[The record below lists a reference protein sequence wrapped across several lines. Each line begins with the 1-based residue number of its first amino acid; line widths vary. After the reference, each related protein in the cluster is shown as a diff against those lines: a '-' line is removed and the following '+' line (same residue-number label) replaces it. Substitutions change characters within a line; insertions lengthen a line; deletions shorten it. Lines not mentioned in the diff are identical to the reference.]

1 MKIVYHKKYRD
12 VYASNPAAKPNRIE
26 SIFEKIHEKH
36 EILTPDLAT
45 EEDIGLVHTTSH
57 INSIRRRKTIY
68 DHALLAA
75 GGAIKTA
82 HIAVNS
88 ESAFGLIRPPGHH
101 ASPNKAWGFCYFNN
115 IAIAIEKLRGEDK
128 ISTALIVDF
137 DLHYGDGTANIFKA
151 IPEVSYYHLPKGRQ
165 TALESLSN
173 HLEQI
178 KENDIIALSA
188 GFDRHLKDW
197 GGTLK
202 TKDYR
207 KIGHI
212 AKEYARENCKGRRFA
227 VLEGG
232 YNLQVLGRNVQAF
245 LRGFE

>member
-1 MKIVYHKKYRD
+1 MKIIYHKKYRD
-12 VYASNPAAKPNRIE
+12 VYAGNPAAKPNRIE
-26 SIFEKIHEKH
+26 SIYEKIHGNYEL
-36 EILTPDLAT
+36 LTPLQAT
-45 EEDIGLVHTTSH
+45 EEDIRLVHTTNH
-57 INSIRRRKTIY
+57 IESIRLRKTIY
-68 DHALLAA
+68 NHALLAA

-82 HIAVNS
+82 QIAINV
-88 ESAFGLIRPPGHH
+88 EPAFGLIRPPGHH
-101 ASPNKAWGFCYFNN
+101 ASPNKSWGFCYFNN
-115 IAIAIEKLRGEDK
+115 IAIAIEKLRKEDK
-128 ISTALIVDF
+128 ISNALIVDF

-173 HLEQI
+173 HLEQN

-202 TKDYR
+202 TEDYR
-207 KIGHI
+207 RIGQI
-212 AKEYARENCKGRRFA
+212 AKNYARENCKGRRFA